1 MDSAVAPTAMVST
14 IWPLAGLSTATASVP
29 RASTAERN
37 TASLACCLGFQ
48 RFRDGQMSSVE
59 REEAMVYED
68 VASDLDDGAEDL
80 WMEN

>member
-1 MDSAVAPTAMVST
+1 
-14 IWPLAGLSTATASVP
+14 
-29 RASTAERN
+29 
-37 TASLACCLGFQ
+37 
-48 RFRDGQMSSVE
+48 MSSVE